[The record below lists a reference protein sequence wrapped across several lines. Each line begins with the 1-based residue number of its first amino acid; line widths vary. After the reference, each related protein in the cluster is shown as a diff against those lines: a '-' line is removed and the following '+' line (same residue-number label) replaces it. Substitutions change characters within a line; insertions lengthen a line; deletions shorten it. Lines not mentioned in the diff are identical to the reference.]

1 MAKKSKPAKK
11 AAPKKAVKKAVVK
24 SASPKRKKSAVK
36 KANPKKAAAK
46 KGPAKK
52 AVAKPAARKGKKAAS
67 KKVAVKKAAPK
78 KAVAKK
84 AVVKKTVSKK
94 VTVKKAAAKKLPIK
108 KVAAAKV
115 AAKPTLPV
123 VKKKTVLVKRP
134 KPAII
139 PVPAAVSLPPV
150 EEQSEDLVGKAA
162 NLDAGNGVMIPGNG
176 PNDAPLLT
184 EDPIKTFD
192 KNVFNKATKKGN
204 PHSNLQFS
212 SKPKNA
218 VKPSGK
224 KPLWN
229 K

>member
-1 MAKKSKPAKK
+1 MAKKSKSAKRS
-11 AAPKKAVKKAVVK
+11 ASGKAVKKPVVR
-24 SASPKRKKSAVK
+24 SSSSKKKKATVK
-36 KANPKKAAAK
+36 KAIPKKAAAK
-46 KGPAKK
+46 KPAAKK
-52 AVAKPAARKGKKAAS
+52 VVAKPAARKGKKAVP
-67 KKVAVKKAAPK
+67 KKVAVKKSAPK
-78 KAVAKK
+78 KSAAKK
-84 AVVKKTVSKK
+84 ATVKKVVTKK
-94 VTVKKAAAKKLPIK
+94 VTVKKAAAKKPPVK

-115 AAKPTLPV
+115 AAKPVSPV

-134 KPAII
+134 RALVI
-139 PVPAAVSLPPV
+139 PIPAAVSLPPV

-162 NLDAGNGVMIPGNG
+162 NLDAGNGLMLPGSG
-176 PNDAPLLT
+176 STDALRVT

-192 KNVFNKATKKGN
+192 KNVFNKATAKGN